1 MQSRPVCCS
10 GDKVLNIFIQVSHD
24 HMCELFTGL
33 VKAKSP
39 CGVHQAAQLL
49 QLLCGQATQIQL
61 QNKCLNQQ
69 LLEENSTF
77 HDIDFSFTDLAAIQ
91 YIITWAHSKVNIING
106 IGNLE
111 AADGAVRESCVVDRH
126 AGINRDVAQA
136 QKRRTF

>member
-1 MQSRPVCCS
+1 MCCF

-61 QNKCLNQQ
+61 QNQCNHQHP
-69 LLEENSTF
+69 LEENSTF
-77 HDIDFSFTDLAAIQ
+77 DDIDFSFTDLAAIQ
-91 YIITWAHSKVNIING
+91 YIITWAHSKVKAING

-111 AADGAVRESCVVDRH
+111 AADRAVCESCVVDCH